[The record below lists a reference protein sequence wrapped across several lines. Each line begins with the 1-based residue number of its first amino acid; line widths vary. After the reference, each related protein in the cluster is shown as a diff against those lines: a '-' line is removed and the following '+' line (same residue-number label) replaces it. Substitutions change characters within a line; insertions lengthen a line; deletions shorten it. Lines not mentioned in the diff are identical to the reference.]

1 MKATAGFALALSTV
15 ALAANCVSAAANI
28 DMLSTLKSFTSTSE
42 GNVVKDSNY
51 RGNAWDS
58 SPYLSFATAADS
70 TSTFYVY
77 VRSGDGVDCTST
89 RSVSASVSVNANFN
103 DAQCSPTLAQST
115 IKAALCPT
123 KDSDFTSDNE
133 FIIDFNCKVA
143 GQSVIELNINGIQ
156 NNPIIFIKT
165 HGSAVTVTTEDS
177 NYSAVV
183 TAGVTE
189 SQWASP
195 QVLKGAT
202 ENSIT
207 FQVFIAAGALSHP
220 PDSEFEFGK
229 RGVQQGR
236 RGREREEGNSHS
248 IPNREPAVQGR
259 STRT

>member
-1 MKATAGFALALSTV
+1 MKASAGIALALSTV
-15 ALAANCVSAAANI
+15 AMAASCVSAAANI
-28 DMLSTLKSFTSTSE
+28 DVLSTMKSFTSTSE

-58 SPYLSFATAADS
+58 SPYLSFATATDS

-77 VRSGDGVDCTST
+77 VRKGDGVDCTST
-89 RSVSASVSVNANFN
+89 RAVSASVSVNANFN
-103 DAQCSPTLAQST
+103 DAQCSPKLAESS
-115 IKAALCPT
+115 IKAALCPENA
-123 KDSDFTSDNE
+123 SAFTSDNE
-133 FIIDFNCKVA
+133 FVIDFNCKSA
-143 GQSVIELNINGIQ
+143 GQSVIELTVDGVQ

-177 NYSAVV
+177 NFSSVV

-220 PDSEFEFGK
+220 PDSEFS
-229 RGVQQGR
+229 GR
-236 RGREREEGNSHS
+236 Q
-248 IPNREPAVQGR
+248 PAR
-259 STRT
+259 TRAVED